1 MPEAKANP
9 LSERGAFHCLW
20 TGCNRASS
28 GKRSWI
34 RPEGPRPLKKPLG
47 PANPVSFATHLSPD
61 LPPSLFLLD
70 LDLL

>member
-1 MPEAKANP
+1 MPEVKAHP
-9 LSERGAFHCLW
+9 LPEKEAFDCPYFEQ
-20 TGCNRASS
+20 RASS
-28 GKRSWI
+28 GKKSWI

-61 LPPSLFLLD
+61 LPPSFFLLD